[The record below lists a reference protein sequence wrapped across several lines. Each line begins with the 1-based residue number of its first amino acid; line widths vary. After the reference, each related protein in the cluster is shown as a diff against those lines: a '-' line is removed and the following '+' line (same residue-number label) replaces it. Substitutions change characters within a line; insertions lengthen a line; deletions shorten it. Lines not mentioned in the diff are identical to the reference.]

1 MSAPTDGQV
10 TAAAPRS
17 PRPGA
22 LASPTSPQ
30 QASLPFLIVT
40 VKDIVYNVG
49 KNDAAAGVPA
59 LLDRHRPRCCRPRTA
74 SGAGF
79 MN

>member
-40 VKDIVYNVG
+40 VKDATVQDVA
-49 KNDAAAGVPA
+49 DLEP
-59 LLDRHRPRCCRPRTA
+59 PRARD
-74 SGAGF
+74 S
-79 MN
+79 